1 MLPTVHGENEFSDAD
16 VVGFIMYDP
25 PALQLLEL
33 KGQQLPDRVH
43 PLVHCDQSAYPP
55 SPGLLSLKPRRA
67 NRALTSWIAPN
78 LADQLLPVNAQKHS
92 PMPNLMADQAPFSGR
107 GR

>member
-43 PLVHCDQSAYPP
+43 PLVHCAGQYMITPISLSA
-55 SPGLLSLKPRRA
+55 LDR
-67 NRALTSWIAPN
+67 T
-78 LADQLLPVNAQKHS
+78 V
-92 PMPNLMADQAPFSGR
+92 
-107 GR
+107 